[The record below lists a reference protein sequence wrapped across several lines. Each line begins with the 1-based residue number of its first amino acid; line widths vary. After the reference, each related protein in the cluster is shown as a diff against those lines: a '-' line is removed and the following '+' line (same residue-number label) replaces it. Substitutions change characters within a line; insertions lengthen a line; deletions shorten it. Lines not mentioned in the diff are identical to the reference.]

1 MLEKEKVIETVSKMS
16 DNFHLDELVERLI
29 FIQKVEEGLKAVEE
43 GKTMTTEELR
53 EEMKKWVK

>member
-53 EEMKKWVK
+53 EEMK